1 MNFLKSAYTIFLL
14 TLILGACN
22 KSATTTLSPE
32 ALDSLQMTFKSIN
45 TQLDQVWTEMIMD
58 DDGKLENMRRILQE
72 VSYSGN
78 YNRLKL
84 DSLSREIETLAKVRY
99 DRTTMSDSDLISLYD
114 SLTTQTMGELT
125 AFTTSLPQ
133 FQQFPLMGTLLQ
145 EIFESDDRVL
155 HYRIEYDNA
164 AKWYNLFV
172 EDNRPYLEQITSQI
186 DLQPKPL
193 FELPE

>member
-1 MNFLKSAYTIFLL
+1 MNFLKSVFAVLLL
-14 TLILGACN
+14 TLVIGSCSKNAN
-22 KSATTTLSPE
+22 TTLSPE
-32 ALDSLQMTFKSIN
+32 ALDSLKMTFQSIN
-45 TQLDQVWTEMIMD
+45 HQMDQVWTEMIMD

-72 VSYSGN
+72 VTYSGN

-84 DSLSREIETLAKVRY
+84 DSLSREIENLAKIRY
-99 DRTTMSDSDLISLYD
+99 DRHTMSDSDLITLYD

-125 AFTTSLPQ
+125 TFTTSLPQ
-133 FQQFPLMGTLLQ
+133 FQQFPLMETLLQ
-145 EIFESDDRVL
+145 EIFEADDRVL

-164 AKWYNLFV
+164 AKWFNLFV
-172 EDNRPYLEQITSQI
+172 EDNRPYLDQITSQS